1 MTKNRTI
8 TRNKLIKHLR
18 EQNVSFQIMDGRVI
32 IMVSDGEYHYC
43 SVDVIGNSLDWYNSK
58 RPFTFYVICPL
69 DTKDGIKAIDNY
81 LERANKNG
89 RITAR

>member
-18 EQNVSFQIMDGRVI
+18 EKNVSFQIMDGRII

-43 SVDVIGNSLDWYNSK
+43 SVDVIGNSLDWYHSR